1 MAVPDASL
9 HAFDETERFQLIDT
23 FAEFRTAL
31 EEKIDAAQRTMR
43 PATGDGARDAR

>member
-1 MAVPDASL
+1 MAVPGAS
-9 HAFDETERFQLIDT
+9 DEAERVQLTDT

>member
-1 MAVPDASL
+1 MVVPDASPP
-9 HAFDETERFQLIDT
+9 AYDKAERVQLTGT

-31 EEKIDAAQRTMR
+31 GEEIDAAQRTMR